1 MIEVGHAI
9 ARTLKVQMD
18 KRVEQL
24 AQIAAIVIL
33 IVGCLLVLQPF
44 VTALL
49 SAAIMCFSTW
59 PLYKQMERLFR
70 GHRSIAA
77 LFMTVLLIVIV
88 VLPLALLALT
98 LVDNVTALIDQLDI
112 FFASGLPPLPDW
124 LVSLPIIGD
133 SVDGWWREMIASKA
147 KLNETLSRFA
157 QPAQQALIKTGL
169 VLGEGVLQLTL
180 TALIGFFFY
189 RDGVA
194 LMTAARSAT
203 QRVAGQL
210 APALFETV
218 GGTIQ
223 GVVYGVL
230 GTAIAQGLVAMAGL
244 LIAGVPGALL
254 LGFLTFVASMMPV
267 GPPLIWG
274 GAAVWLFFQ
283 GSIGWAIFMAVWG
296 FFIISGI
303 DNVVKPLLISRG
315 SSMPFLLVMLGVFGG
330 VYAFGFVGI
339 FLGPTLLAVAFSLA
353 RLWTEPALTLRT

>member
-1 MIEVGHAI
+1 
-9 ARTLKVQMD
+9 
-18 KRVEQL
+18 
-24 AQIAAIVIL
+24 
-33 IVGCLLVLQPF
+33 
-44 VTALL
+44 
-49 SAAIMCFSTW
+49 
-59 PLYKQMERLFR
+59 
-70 GHRSIAA
+70 
-77 LFMTVLLIVIV
+77 
-88 VLPLALLALT
+88 
-98 LVDNVTALIDQLDI
+98 
-112 FFASGLPPLPDW
+112 
-124 LVSLPIIGD
+124 
-133 SVDGWWREMIASKA
+133 
-147 KLNETLSRFA
+147 
-157 QPAQQALIKTGL
+157 
-169 VLGEGVLQLTL
+169 
-180 TALIGFFFY
+180 
-189 RDGVA
+189 
-194 LMTAARSAT
+194 
-203 QRVAGQL
+203 VAGQL